1 MGIFPVGERN
11 AFHCLSPAGEK
22 PQWLK
27 RALSQGCWV
36 IYYHSVSVWPRPQ
49 GMVGGCRRCPRLP
62 GSVFPAVCLDLPPRA
77 APTSTL
83 ISTGQTPSVL
93 HSGEQRAQGRQVSP
107 YTRAQPKPLTL
118 QPLPRGSHG
127 ETEAWEK
134 SSTTDSRW
142 DNTELGL
149 RVGLSPSLHRQ
160 PWGCTGSTG
169 RGWGRWQDQ
178 QGITAPRPS
187 AHQNPTQLMPLLR
200 TVGPEA
206 NREQTLGHPRG
217 RRGWRVCTLPNAAH
231 SASLRG

>member
-22 PQWLK
+22 PQRFK
-27 RALSQGCWV
+27 QALSQGCWV
-36 IYYHSVSVWPRPQ
+36 LYYHSASVWPRPQ

-62 GSVFPAVCLDLPPRA
+62 GSVFPAVWLDLPPRA

-83 ISTGQTPSVL
+83 ISRRSNPKRPTL
-93 HSGEQRAQGRQVSP
+93 RRAHAQGRQVSP

-118 QPLPRGSHG
+118 QPLPRGPHG

-142 DNTELGL
+142 DNMELGL

-160 PWGCTGSTG
+160 PWGCTGWTG
-169 RGWGRWQDQ
+169 RGW
-178 QGITAPRPS
+178 
-187 AHQNPTQLMPLLR
+187 
-200 TVGPEA
+200 
-206 NREQTLGHPRG
+206 
-217 RRGWRVCTLPNAAH
+217 RR
-231 SASLRG
+231 